1 MYTFEGREFVY
12 HIYLNNDGRQL
23 VVSETFLHGIY
34 TDLIVCFLTKQSWLN
49 DSIYDKKV
57 STYHACFG
65 FNGWPKLKAQ
75 SLKP

>member
-34 TDLIVCFLTKQSWLN
+34 TDLKVCF
-49 DSIYDKKV
+49 
-57 STYHACFG
+57 
-65 FNGWPKLKAQ
+65 
-75 SLKP
+75 